1 MWTAIAFAVGALFGV
16 GVTYAGIVLWFA
28 GAFRR

>member
-1 MWTAIAFAVGALFGV
+1 MWIALAVIAGAIIGGGV
-16 GVTYAGIVLWFA
+16 VYVAIVLWFA